1 MQIPIWEVW
10 NMLYVEFLI
19 DGERFELE
27 LHPGMVITKC
37 EVRPENLWVFPWNR
51 SVMRS
56 MHSPTAWSE
65 EKAHWIFEETHGRH
79 VYRRGDG
86 HFFWE
91 ERSQIIAWR
100 DQQAAESIPPWEGPS
115 LLCDDRWETSLCED
129 NFRHKIAPSE
139 RFLMEKAKCFPE
151 WIKQSW
157 FRDYRP
163 VHPAWFLVEIKK
175 PTMALSVAVID
186 TTSDRAAVGLCFFS
200 VSYSAV
206 CVRLSRR
213 PQIPSTAFWPAT

>member
-1 MQIPIWEVW
+1 
-10 NMLYVEFLI
+10 
-19 DGERFELE
+19 
-27 LHPGMVITKC
+27 
-37 EVRPENLWVFPWNR
+37 
-51 SVMRS
+51 
-56 MHSPTAWSE
+56 
-65 EKAHWIFEETHGRH
+65 
-79 VYRRGDG
+79 
-86 HFFWE
+86 
-91 ERSQIIAWR
+91 
-100 DQQAAESIPPWEGPS
+100 
-115 LLCDDRWETSLCED
+115 
-129 NFRHKIAPSE
+129 
-139 RFLMEKAKCFPE
+139 LMEKAKCFPE